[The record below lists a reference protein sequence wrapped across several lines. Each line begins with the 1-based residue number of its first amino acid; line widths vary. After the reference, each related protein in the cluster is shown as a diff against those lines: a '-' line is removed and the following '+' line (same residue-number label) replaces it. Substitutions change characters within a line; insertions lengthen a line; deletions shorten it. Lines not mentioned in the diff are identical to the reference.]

1 MTSASLFEISLRL
14 TSLNGHELLTE
25 EQMRAC
31 VLDGGTRFVAPGQV
45 TYNKDVPDLIE
56 KVSDERKELTEEDA
70 RRAQPALGDAVEQLD
85 LAGCEQ
91 LTDATVIEIG
101 PRCPNLR
108 VAMLGRVHLRRRARP
123 LPLHRLMSPAL
134 LYRGSVRGFP
144 DQTSKLTDPSIIA
157 LANAC
162 KSLVTLDLQY
172 ASSRADARARAR
184 ARDARVAARA
194 APYSRRTRSALT
206 RARAAP
212 LPSRPMRLT
221 LARASPAPSRFRS
234 RQVLQ
239 TADGPEHTRDRAH
252 LQEPEG
258 AQRFVRVA
266 ARRPPFPRSVSH
278 ARPISLSSGTAT
290 S

>member
-1 MTSASLFEISLRL
+1 
-14 TSLNGHELLTE
+14 
-25 EQMRAC
+25 MRAC

-45 TYNKDVPDLIE
+45 TYNADFGHIDE
-56 KVSDERKELTEEDA
+56 VSDERQALQDEDA
-70 RRAQPALGDAVEQLD
+70 RRALPALGDAVEQLD
-85 LAGCEQ
+85 LAGCIQ
-91 LTDATVIEIG
+91 LTDATVIEIV

-134 LYRGSVRGFP
+134 SYRGSVHP
-144 DQTSKLTDPSIIA
+144 NQTSKLTDPSIIA

-221 LARASPAPSRFRS
+221 LARASPGPSLFRS
-234 RQVLQ
+234 RQALRP
-239 TADGPEHTRDRAH
+239 ADGPEHHRDREQ
-252 LQEPEG
+252 LQGPEG
-258 AQRFVRVA
+258 AQRRVRVA
-266 ARRPPFPRSVSH
+266 ARRPPIPRSETH
-278 ARPISLSSGTAT
+278 AGSGQPPPGGKSSTRRTPQT
-290 S
+290 SQKKNKNTK

>member
-1 MTSASLFEISLRL
+1 MGF
-14 TSLNGHELLTE
+14 TE

-45 TYNKDVPDLIE
+45 TYYEGSDVDIIQ
-56 KVSDERKELTEEDA
+56 KVSDERKALQDEDM

-85 LAGCEQ
+85 LAGCE
-91 LTDATVIEIG
+91 LLSDATVIEIG

-134 LYRGSVRGFP
+134 SYRGSVNQF
-144 DQTSKLTDPSIIA
+144 QTSKLTDPSIIA

-221 LARASPAPSRFRS
+221 LARASPDLLSF
-234 RQVLQ
+234 L
-239 TADGPEHTRDRAH
+239 
-252 LQEPEG
+252 
-258 AQRFVRVA
+258 
-266 ARRPPFPRSVSH
+266 
-278 ARPISLSSGTAT
+278 LSSATA
-290 S
+290 SC

>member
-1 MTSASLFEISLRL
+1 MTSASLFEIGPRL

-45 TYNKDVPDLIE
+45 TYRDDGSIRE
-56 KVSDERKELTEEDA
+56 VSDEREELTNEDA
-70 RRAQPALGDAVEQLD
+70 RRALPALGDAVEQLD

-91 LTDATVIEIG
+91 LTDPIVIEIV

-134 LYRGSVRGFP
+134 SYRGSVDVGQR
-144 DQTSKLTDPSIIA
+144 SKLTDPSIIA

-184 ARDARVAARA
+184 ARDTRVAARA
-194 APYSRRTRSALT
+194 APYATDAFGSH
-206 RARAAP
+206 AR
-212 LPSRPMRLT
+212 
-221 LARASPAPSRFRS
+221 
-234 RQVLQ
+234 
-239 TADGPEHTRDRAH
+239 
-252 LQEPEG
+252 
-258 AQRFVRVA
+258 
-266 ARRPPFPRSVSH
+266 ARRPPSLSADAFDSRARV
-278 ARPISLSSGTAT
+278 ARPLSFSLSSGSA
-290 S
+290 SC